1 MSKLP
6 KDCTARII
14 GAEARKL
21 VHFRFPSENW
31 EYHEMTGRDN
41 GLDCTVEL
49 VENEE
54 WTNKKIEGQI
64 KGTRSPRQLK
74 NGDAF
79 ALEMEIKT
87 IRYGLGSSCAFVVFY
102 VDVEEETVYYLPLQD
117 YFISKPELFDKLDNN
132 KSQITVHVPCD
143 NIVCEND
150 YDLQQIAKSIYIDGP
165 SRKLRKV

>member
-79 ALEMEIKT
+79 ALETEIKT
-87 IRYGLGSSCAFVVFY
+87 IRYGSGQYRIRQQRSYGLVHGLHDTLWNEAGSNGRVQAFPSGCAEYNFRV
-102 VDVEEETVYYLPLQD
+102 
-117 YFISKPELFDKLDNN
+117 
-132 KSQITVHVPCD
+132 
-143 NIVCEND
+143 
-150 YDLQQIAKSIYIDGP
+150 
-165 SRKLRKV
+165 

>member
-54 WTNKKIEGQI
+54 WTN
-64 KGTRSPRQLK
+64 RLL
-74 NGDAF
+74 F
-79 ALEMEIKT
+79 ALAGLFYQQART
-87 IRYGLGSSCAFVVFY
+87 I
-102 VDVEEETVYYLPLQD
+102 
-117 YFISKPELFDKLDNN
+117 
-132 KSQITVHVPCD
+132 
-143 NIVCEND
+143 
-150 YDLQQIAKSIYIDGP
+150 
-165 SRKLRKV
+165 

>member
-74 NGDAF
+74 
-79 ALEMEIKT
+79 T
-87 IRYGLGSSCAFVVFY
+87 
-102 VDVEEETVYYLPLQD
+102 ETHLRL
-117 YFISKPELFDKLDNN
+117 
-132 KSQITVHVPCD
+132 
-143 NIVCEND
+143 
-150 YDLQQIAKSIYIDGP
+150 
-165 SRKLRKV
+165 RWKLRQYDMVWAARVHLSYSM

>member
-1 MSKLP
+1 MGISYKKLWVLLIDRDI
-6 KDCTARII
+6 KKSSF
-14 GAEARKL
+14 RK
-21 VHFRFPSENW
+21 
-31 EYHEMTGRDN
+31 
-41 GLDCTVEL
+41 EL
-49 VENEE
+49 NLSSGTWTKLNKGEE
-54 WTNKKIEGQI
+54 VSLS

-87 IRYGLGSSCAFVVFY
+87 IRYGLGSSCAFVIFY

-150 YDLQQIAKSIYIDGP
+150 FDLQQIAKSIYIDGP

>member
-54 WTNKKIEGQI
+54 SGRT
-64 KGTRSPRQLK
+64 
-74 NGDAF
+74 
-79 ALEMEIKT
+79 
-87 IRYGLGSSCAFVVFY
+87 
-102 VDVEEETVYYLPLQD
+102 
-117 YFISKPELFDKLDNN
+117 
-132 KSQITVHVPCD
+132 
-143 NIVCEND
+143 
-150 YDLQQIAKSIYIDGP
+150 
-165 SRKLRKV
+165 RKLKGKLRELGRHDN

>member
-49 VENEE
+49 VENE
-54 WTNKKIEGQI
+54 
-64 KGTRSPRQLK
+64 
-74 NGDAF
+74 
-79 ALEMEIKT
+79 
-87 IRYGLGSSCAFVVFY
+87 
-102 VDVEEETVYYLPLQD
+102 
-117 YFISKPELFDKLDNN
+117 
-132 KSQITVHVPCD
+132 
-143 NIVCEND
+143 
-150 YDLQQIAKSIYIDGP
+150 
-165 SRKLRKV
+165 

>member
-1 MSKLP
+1 
-6 KDCTARII
+6 
-14 GAEARKL
+14 
-21 VHFRFPSENW
+21 
-31 EYHEMTGRDN
+31 MTGRDN

-87 IRYGLGSSCAFVVFY
+87 IRYGLGSSCAFVIFY
-102 VDVEEETVYYLPLQD
+102 VDVEEETVYYLPLRTILSASPN
-117 YFISKPELFDKLDNN
+117 YLTNWTTTK
-132 KSQITVHVPCD
+132 
-143 NIVCEND
+143 
-150 YDLQQIAKSIYIDGP
+150 A
-165 SRKLRKV
+165 R

>member
-87 IRYGLGSSCAFVVFY
+87 IRYGLGSSCAFLIF
-102 VDVEEETVYYLPLQD
+102 
-117 YFISKPELFDKLDNN
+117 
-132 KSQITVHVPCD
+132 
-143 NIVCEND
+143 
-150 YDLQQIAKSIYIDGP
+150 
-165 SRKLRKV
+165 